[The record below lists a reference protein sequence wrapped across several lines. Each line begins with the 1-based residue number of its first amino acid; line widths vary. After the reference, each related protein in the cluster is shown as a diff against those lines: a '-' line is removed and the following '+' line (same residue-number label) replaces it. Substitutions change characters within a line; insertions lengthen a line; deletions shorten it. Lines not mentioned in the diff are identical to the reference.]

1 MSIVSERT
9 GAWAREICG
18 TGLGIG
24 LGVGLE
30 GVALA
35 GHLLLYPGGFL
46 QPEPWPP
53 ERPQHCGHL
62 RRSQSVAESRLG
74 QDRADGIGGAG
85 GGVGGDGEA
94 LGGAHAPVL
103 LLHGL
108 FDNRAVFTLLR
119 HNLHVHGWD
128 HVHALNYNPLTLD
141 IPRAAALFG
150 HQVEQARWIYGGE
163 RIAVVG
169 HSLGGLIAR
178 YYVQRLGGSE
188 HVHTLVTL
196 GTPHQGTVAAHALR
210 AFPIVR
216 QLLPGSEVISELGAP
231 APECSTRFLCFWGGL
246 DALILPHQHARLDH
260 PDLATENVLVRTA
273 GHLSLP
279 VHWEVLTRVREALTD
294 AQKSTP
300 VRRVN
305 SRQIA

>member
-1 MSIVSERT
+1 M
-9 GAWAREICG
+9 
-18 TGLGIG
+18 
-24 LGVGLE
+24 E

-46 QPEPWPP
+46 QQEQWPP
-53 ERPQHCGHL
+53 PRPQHCGH
-62 RRSQSVAESRLG
+62 RRRGRPVEESVPLG
-74 QDRADGIGGAG
+74 QDGLDREGPRSTEEGP
-85 GGVGGDGEA
+85 E
-94 LGGAHAPVL
+94 GAHAPVL

-128 HVHALNYNPLTLD
+128 HVHALNYNPLALD
-141 IPRAAALFG
+141 LPRAAALFG

-196 GTPHQGTVAAHALR
+196 GTPHQGTVTAHALR

-216 QLLPGSEVISELGAP
+216 QLLPGSEVIAELDAP

-246 DALILPHQHARLDH
+246 DALVLPHRHARLDH
-260 PDLATENVLVRTA
+260 PDLVTENVLVRTA

-279 VHWEVLTRVREALTD
+279 VHWEVLARVREVLAE
-294 AQKSTP
+294 AQESTP